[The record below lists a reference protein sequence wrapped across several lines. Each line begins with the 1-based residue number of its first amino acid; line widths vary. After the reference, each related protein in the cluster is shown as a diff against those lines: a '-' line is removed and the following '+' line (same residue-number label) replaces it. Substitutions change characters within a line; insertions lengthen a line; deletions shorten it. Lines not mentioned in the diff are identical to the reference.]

1 MASPPLPILL
11 QNGRLATPSAWRWLL
26 CRPSPLVPA
35 EAEAILSSQPITTE
49 IIEQAANA
57 AMNACTPISDT
68 RGSARYR
75 KQMVR
80 NLTRQAVTEVW
91 QAL

>member
-1 MASPPLPILL
+1 MVA
-11 QNGRLATPSAWRWLL
+11 
-26 CRPSPLVPA
+26 V
-35 EAEAILSSQPITTE
+35 SQPISTE
-49 IIEQAANA
+49 TIDQAANA

-80 NLTRQAVTEVW
+80 NLTRQAVTDVW
-91 QAL
+91 ETVQES